1 MTDDIVKRLRE
12 VCTDWNGA
20 PMQRNEPPRGA
31 SDGPHCAIFYDA
43 ADEIERLRAQ
53 VAKLRGL
60 LWYGWHEMNAI
71 RARSGVPLDER
82 GSKQS
87 ISEEYWDAVVEA
99 MNEALGDD
107 AKPWPSDDANAA
119 LKETEQ

>member
-1 MTDDIVKRLRE
+1 MSDDWPFPTAFKAVPSVTSNRTSAVNPHL
-12 VCTDWNGA
+12 A
-20 PMQRNEPPRGA
+20 PEL
-31 SDGPHCAIFYDA
+31 YDSA
-43 ADEIERLRAQ
+43 KLIAEIARLRAQ

-119 LKETEQ
+119 LKETER